1 MAVSTI
7 KLVLTLFLTYEVM
20 KKSERAVIDITAR
33 GGMFVI
39 LSNPKP
45 YLFTIKN
52 VNINTMERKQ

>member
-20 KKSERAVIDITAR
+20 KKSERAVIDITAK